1 MILMYGRRWQA
12 DLPALRTKPVLKI
25 KIVLKKAIAL
35 VEILDHSR
43 LADIQMDTCS
53 PEYHYHNTSL
63 LGHCHQAG
71 AAALAFSRAAL

>member
-1 MILMYGRRWQA
+1 MYGRRWQA

-43 LADIQMDTCS
+43 LS
-53 PEYHYHNTSL
+53 
-63 LGHCHQAG
+63 
-71 AAALAFSRAAL
+71 